1 MTTLMSETLWLNVFP
16 KLVALVVGALIVAV
30 ARRIGWGLLASTGFG
45 AVAGAGAWYV
55 TMLATIVIMLGTNAH
70 G

>member
-1 MTTLMSETLWLNVFP
+1 MTTLMSETLLLYVFP
-16 KLVALVVGALIVAV
+16 KLVGLVVGALIVAV
-30 ARRIGWGLLASTGFG
+30 ARRIGWGLLASAGFG

-55 TMLATIVIMLGTNAH
+55 TMLTTIVIMLGTNAH

>member
-1 MTTLMSETLWLNVFP
+1 MLAEKFIFDVFP
-16 KLVALVVGALIVAV
+16 LLVGLVVAALVVAV
-30 ARRIGWGLLASTGFG
+30 AWRGRRGLLVSAVLG

-55 TMLATIVIMLGTNAH
+55 TLFTTIVIMLGTSSH